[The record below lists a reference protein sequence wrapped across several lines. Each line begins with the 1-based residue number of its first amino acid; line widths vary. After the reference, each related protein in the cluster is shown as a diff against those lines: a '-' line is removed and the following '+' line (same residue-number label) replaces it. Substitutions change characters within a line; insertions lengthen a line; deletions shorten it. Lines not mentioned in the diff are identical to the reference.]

1 MRIIASIQSKRGSSR
16 GLVHYL
22 AHSKIDP
29 DKEPERGRELFNR
42 FGDSLDVK
50 SANNYL
56 KTDISQSRPSNE
68 ELHHLVLSF
77 RPEDFERLGTR
88 DQNRRRSLKQ
98 ITRAAMN
105 RLERSVNADRLAWT
119 AAVHLNTG
127 NPHVHI
133 AIQKQYFNVDLEK
146 MILAKIPRDAIPHY
160 RHQGGKEKEFSPGLV
175 IEAAAEK
182 MDEIIQRNIARDK
195 GRKGVRAPIRSKVS
209 RTKFGEGTARER
221 DAQILRNEL
230 LQKSALNA
238 CEKRIGS
245 LIDHGYRMRFMVFDS
260 MTGMKRRLSLEEL
273 DRRAEIKE
281 PNRPIGH
288 ETDTAAGRR
297 IRTILLKLTA
307 REESKRQA
315 LEKRFKS
322 VNRDANAIRSVC
334 RKQDRKLPTPE
345 LTKRELDRLQKQCL
359 DLDDIRT
366 FGYLE
371 RVRSELSAS
380 RKIPGRDEQDL
391 QELSAHATIYDL
403 RSKLQ
408 QNRFQRNSEHRYTRS
423 FELNG
428 TTLSLFELDKSLGRH
443 SIPSTLSEKVRSAFG
458 LQTNGLEAGTTTS
471 ELRRQVLDKLDEE
484 DRQLS
489 KRQSL
494 EQKKAKL
501 LRSALSGSKSTASLG
516 FGDSIIPS
524 PYLKDMESLSFRL
537 KNVENFE
544 QSWEMQKSLIQR
556 ASLTSLIGRKILKDR
571 SEIEA
576 EQLLEDHKAKTIAG
590 RAFAREIVSRIQL
603 DEAKSEV
610 RRYSKFRALHKFE
623 VADPQTGKSE
633 FVSLREVEIR
643 RSGSLLNQMV
653 DYLTEGDHRRQLRGI
668 VTKAANEMERNLKA
682 EVRAAKAIFDSSS
695 KAASEYKKLEFFGLR
710 TVQTHEPIFTISERL
725 MIERRILHSTDR
737 AEVRRLEKILSASQE
752 KRTESLTK
760 ILEGFETPARKG
772 ERDVSQLN
780 IAQDGKAREEG
791 AVAVVD
797 RQPAVAT
804 QRGREPRGLYR

>member
-29 DKEPERGRELFNR
+29 DNEPERGRELFNR
-42 FGDSLDVK
+42 FGDSLNVK

-146 MILAKIPRDAIPHY
+146 KILAKIPRDAIPHY
-160 RHQGGKEKEFSPGLV
+160 RHQGGKEKEFSPGLL

-182 MDEIIQRNIARDK
+182 MDEIIHRNLERDK
-195 GRKGVRAPIRSKVS
+195 GRRKPFRSIREKS
-209 RTKFGEGTARER
+209 GTTSPRER
-221 DAQILRNEL
+221 DAEILRKEL
-230 LQKSALNA
+230 LQKSALKA
-238 CEKRIGS
+238 CEKRIGA
-245 LIDHGYRMRFMVFDS
+245 LNDHGHRMRFMVFDPV
-260 MTGMKRRLSLEEL
+260 TGTKRRLSLEEL
-273 DRRAEIKE
+273 DRRAELKE
-281 PNRPIGH
+281 PNRQIGH
-288 ETDTAAGRR
+288 DTDSAAGRR

-315 LEKRFKS
+315 IEKRFKA
-322 VNRDANAIRSVC
+322 VNRAANAIRSAC
-334 RKQDRKLPTPE
+334 RKQERKPPTPA
-345 LTKRELDRLQKQCL
+345 LTKEELDRLQKQCL
-359 DLDDIRT
+359 DSDDIRT

-391 QELSAHATIYDL
+391 QELSALATIYDL

-408 QNRFQRNSEHRYTRS
+408 QNRFQRHSEHRYTQKV
-423 FELNG
+423 ELNG
-428 TTLSLFELDKSLGRH
+428 TSLSLFELDKNLRPPLTS
-443 SIPSTLSEKVRSAFG
+443 STLSEKVRSAFG
-458 LQTNGLEAGTTTS
+458 LRNSEVEAEAKTS
-471 ELRRQVLDKLDEE
+471 ELRSQVLNKLNEE

-501 LRSALSGSKSTASLG
+501 LRSALSDSKLTVNLDYSNSVVPGA
-516 FGDSIIPS
+516 
-524 PYLKDMESLSFRL
+524 YLKNMESLSFRL

-544 QSWEMQKSLIQR
+544 RSWEMQKSLIQR
-556 ASLTSLIGRKILKDR
+556 GSLTSLIGRKILKDR
-571 SEIEA
+571 SATEA
-576 EQLLEDHKAKTIAG
+576 EQLLEEHKAKTIAG
-590 RAFAREIVSRIQL
+590 RAFAREIISRVQL
-603 DEAKSEV
+603 DEAKSEL
-610 RRYSKFRALHKFE
+610 RRYSKFRGLHKFE
-623 VADPQTGKSE
+623 VADPKTGKRE
-633 FVSLREVEIR
+633 FVCLQDVEIP

-653 DYLTEGDHRRQLRGI
+653 DYLTEGDHRRELRAS
-668 VTKAANEMERNLKA
+668 VKKAANEMERNLKA
-682 EVRAAKAIFDSSS
+682 EVRAAKAILDSSS
-695 KAASEYKKLEFFGLR
+695 KAASEYKASEFFGLR
-710 TVQTHEPIFTISERL
+710 TVQTHEPTFTISERE

-737 AEVRRLEKILSASQE
+737 SEVRRLEKVLSATHE
-752 KRTESLTK
+752 KGTESLTR
-760 ILEGFETPARKG
+760 ILEGFETPVRKG
-772 ERDVSQLN
+772 ERDVSHLA

-791 AVAVVD
+791 IVVD
-797 RQPAVAT
+797 RQSAVAI
-804 QRGREPRGLYR
+804 QRGHEPRGLSR